1 MVEREAALTNHL
13 KTTSAEE
20 LVRGLRREKVNVLV
34 PMAFPRGKAAFLIP
48 GSLQLLVGKL
58 DVQDRRGGEAGKNLV
73 ESGGGIGNM
82 LEHLGKD
89 DKVVGNTF
97 DLIWMDDGRSMLER
111 LGTKIEDVKSLLSCP
126 ERCVDSCIPAPVK
139 D

>member
-1 MVEREAALTNHL
+1 MVEREAVLTNHL

-20 LVRGLRREKVNVLV
+20 PVRGLRREKVNVLV
-34 PMAFPRGKAAFLIP
+34 PMALPRGKAAFLIP

-82 LEHLGKD
+82 LEHL
-89 DKVVGNTF
+89 
-97 DLIWMDDGRSMLER
+97 
-111 LGTKIEDVKSLLSCP
+111 
-126 ERCVDSCIPAPVK
+126 
-139 D
+139 